1 MLMGKNE
8 YLDGENLEWQERL
21 FRLRKKYR
29 ETPPGFREA
38 EEEEKSLRD
47 LRRIRKE
54 YEERKKYRIR
64 SGYRALQEC
73 FVGRERYLTRIEE
86 ILAQG
91 GDWIDIG
98 GYSSRPDA
106 TPVTADEEMRRLEL
120 GLEILRH
127 DYPSVPVSV
136 DTFRADVA
144 RYCVEKY
151 GVAMINDISAGELD
165 PEMFRTVADLQVP
178 YIMMH
183 MRGTPQTMASLT
195 DYTDLM
201 DEIMLYFAEKVR
213 QLRLM
218 GVSDLILDPGFGF
231 SKTLEQNYELMAH
244 LREFGIFDLPILVG
258 ISRKRMIYQ
267 LLGGS
272 PEESLNG
279 TTALHAYALL
289 NGADILRVH
298 DVKEAVEAV
307 RIVQKIK
314 EYC

>member
-1 MLMGKNE
+1 MLNRTINIKGDLFPLDRPVVMGILNVTP
-8 YLDGENLEWQERL
+8 DSFFAGS
-21 FRLRKKYR
+21 RKR
-29 ETPPGFREA
+29 TEA
-38 EEEEKSLRD
+38 E
-47 LRRIRKE
+47 I
-54 YEERKKYRIR
+54 
-64 SGYRALQEC
+64 AA
-73 FVGRERYLTRIEE
+73 RIEE

-120 GLEILRH
+120 GLEILSR

-144 RYCVEKY
+144 RCCVEKY

-165 PEMFRTVADLQVP
+165 PEMFRTVADLKVP

-195 DYTDLM
+195 DYTNLM

-213 QLRLM
+213 QLCLM

-267 LLGGS
+267 LLGGT

-279 TTALHAYALL
+279 TTALHTYALL

>member
-1 MLMGKNE
+1 MLNRTINIKGELFSLDRPVVMGILNVTP
-8 YLDGENLEWQERL
+8 DSFFAGS
-21 FRLRKKYR
+21 RKR
-29 ETPPGFREA
+29 TEA
-38 EEEEKSLRD
+38 E
-47 LRRIRKE
+47 I
-54 YEERKKYRIR
+54 
-64 SGYRALQEC
+64 AM
-73 FVGRERYLTRIEE
+73 RIEE

-91 GDWIDIG
+91 SDWIDIG

-120 GLEILRH
+120 GLEILSR

-144 RYCVEKY
+144 RCCVEKY

-165 PEMFRTVADLQVP
+165 PEMFRTVADLKVP

-195 DYTDLM
+195 DYTNLM

-213 QLRLM
+213 QLCLM

-267 LLGGS
+267 LLGGT

-279 TTALHAYALL
+279 TTALHTYALL

>member
-1 MLMGKNE
+1 MLNRTINIKGELFSLDRPVVMGILNVTP
-8 YLDGENLEWQERL
+8 DSIFAGS
-21 FRLRKKYR
+21 RKR
-29 ETPPGFREA
+29 TEA
-38 EEEEKSLRD
+38 E
-47 LRRIRKE
+47 I
-54 YEERKKYRIR
+54 
-64 SGYRALQEC
+64 A
-73 FVGRERYLTRIEE
+73 VRIEE

-120 GLEILRH
+120 GLEILSR

-144 RYCVEKY
+144 RCCVEKY

-165 PEMFRTVADLQVP
+165 PEMFRTVADLKVP

-183 MRGTPQTMASLT
+183 MRGTPQTKDSLT
-195 DYTDLM
+195 DYTNLM

-279 TTALHAYALL
+279 TTALHTYALL

>member
-1 MLMGKNE
+1 MLNRTINIKGDLFPLDRPVVMGILNVTP
-8 YLDGENLEWQERL
+8 DSFFAGS
-21 FRLRKKYR
+21 RKR
-29 ETPPGFREA
+29 TEA
-38 EEEEKSLRD
+38 E
-47 LRRIRKE
+47 I
-54 YEERKKYRIR
+54 
-64 SGYRALQEC
+64 AA
-73 FVGRERYLTRIEE
+73 RIEE

-120 GLEILRH
+120 GLEILSR

-144 RYCVEKY
+144 RCCVEKY

-165 PEMFRTVADLQVP
+165 PEMFRTVADLKVP

-195 DYTDLM
+195 DYTNLM

-267 LLGGS
+267 LLGGT

-279 TTALHAYALL
+279 TTALHTYALL

>member
-1 MLMGKNE
+1 MLNRTINIKGELFSLDRPVVMGILNVTP
-8 YLDGENLEWQERL
+8 DSFFAGS
-21 FRLRKKYR
+21 RKR
-29 ETPPGFREA
+29 TEA
-38 EEEEKSLRD
+38 E
-47 LRRIRKE
+47 I
-54 YEERKKYRIR
+54 
-64 SGYRALQEC
+64 AM
-73 FVGRERYLTRIEE
+73 RIEE

-144 RYCVEKY
+144 RCCVEKY

-165 PEMFRTVADLQVP
+165 PEMFRTVADLKVP

-195 DYTDLM
+195 DYTNLM

-267 LLGGS
+267 LLGGT

-279 TTALHAYALL
+279 TTALHTYALL

>member
-1 MLMGKNE
+1 MLNRTINIKGDLFPLDRPVVMGILNVTP
-8 YLDGENLEWQERL
+8 DSFFAGS
-21 FRLRKKYR
+21 RKR
-29 ETPPGFREA
+29 TETE
-38 EEEEKSLRD
+38 
-47 LRRIRKE
+47 IT
-54 YEERKKYRIR
+54 
-64 SGYRALQEC
+64 
-73 FVGRERYLTRIEE
+73 TRIEE

-144 RYCVEKY
+144 RCCVEKY

-165 PEMFRTVADLQVP
+165 PEMFRTVADLKVP

-183 MRGTPQTMASLT
+183 MRGTPQTKDSLT
-195 DYTDLM
+195 DYTNLM

-267 LLGGS
+267 LLGGT

-279 TTALHAYALL
+279 TTALHTYALL

>member
-1 MLMGKNE
+1 MLNRTINIKGELFSLDRPVVMGILNVTP
-8 YLDGENLEWQERL
+8 DSFFAGS
-21 FRLRKKYR
+21 RKR
-29 ETPPGFREA
+29 TETE
-38 EEEEKSLRD
+38 
-47 LRRIRKE
+47 IT
-54 YEERKKYRIR
+54 
-64 SGYRALQEC
+64 
-73 FVGRERYLTRIEE
+73 TRIEE

-144 RYCVEKY
+144 RCCVEKY
-151 GVAMINDISAGELD
+151 GVAIINDISAGELD

-267 LLGGS
+267 LLGGT

-279 TTALHAYALL
+279 TTALHTYALL

>member
-1 MLMGKNE
+1 MLNRTINIKGDLFPLDRPVVMGILNVTP
-8 YLDGENLEWQERL
+8 DSFFAGS
-21 FRLRKKYR
+21 RKR
-29 ETPPGFREA
+29 TEA
-38 EEEEKSLRD
+38 E
-47 LRRIRKE
+47 I
-54 YEERKKYRIR
+54 
-64 SGYRALQEC
+64 AM
-73 FVGRERYLTRIEE
+73 RIEE

-144 RYCVEKY
+144 RCCVEKY

-165 PEMFRTVADLQVP
+165 PEMFRTVADLKVP

-195 DYTDLM
+195 DYTNLM

-213 QLRLM
+213 QLCLM

-267 LLGGS
+267 LLGS
-272 PEESLNG
+272 TPEESLNG
-279 TTALHAYALL
+279 TTALHTYALL

>member
-1 MLMGKNE
+1 MLNRTINIKGDLFPLDRPVVMGILNVTP
-8 YLDGENLEWQERL
+8 DSFFAGS
-21 FRLRKKYR
+21 RKR
-29 ETPPGFREA
+29 TETE
-38 EEEEKSLRD
+38 
-47 LRRIRKE
+47 IT
-54 YEERKKYRIR
+54 
-64 SGYRALQEC
+64 
-73 FVGRERYLTRIEE
+73 TRIEE

-144 RYCVEKY
+144 RCCVEKY

-165 PEMFRTVADLQVP
+165 PEMFRTVADLKVP

-183 MRGTPQTMASLT
+183 MRGTPQTKDSLT
-195 DYTDLM
+195 DYTNLM

-267 LLGGS
+267 LLGGT

-279 TTALHAYALL
+279 TTALHTYALL

-298 DVKEAVEAV
+298 DVKEAVETV

>member
-1 MLMGKNE
+1 M
-8 YLDGENLEWQERL
+8 
-21 FRLRKKYR
+21 
-29 ETPPGFREA
+29 
-38 EEEEKSLRD
+38 
-47 LRRIRKE
+47 
-54 YEERKKYRIR
+54 
-64 SGYRALQEC
+64 
-73 FVGRERYLTRIEE
+73 
-86 ILAQG
+86 
-91 GDWIDIG
+91 
-98 GYSSRPDA
+98 
-106 TPVTADEEMRRLEL
+106 
-120 GLEILRH
+120 
-127 DYPSVPVSV
+127 
-136 DTFRADVA
+136 
-144 RYCVEKY
+144 
-151 GVAMINDISAGELD
+151 AMINDISAGELD

-298 DVKEAVEAV
+298 DVKEAVEVV

>member
-1 MLMGKNE
+1 MLNRTINIKGELFSLDRPVVMGILNVTP
-8 YLDGENLEWQERL
+8 DSFFAGS
-21 FRLRKKYR
+21 RKR
-29 ETPPGFREA
+29 TEA
-38 EEEEKSLRD
+38 E
-47 LRRIRKE
+47 I
-54 YEERKKYRIR
+54 
-64 SGYRALQEC
+64 A
-73 FVGRERYLTRIEE
+73 VRIEE

-144 RYCVEKY
+144 RCCVEKY
-151 GVAMINDISAGELD
+151 GVAIINDISAGELD

-298 DVKEAVEAV
+298 DVKEAVEVV

>member
-1 MLMGKNE
+1 MLNRTINIKGDLFPLDRPVVMGILNVTP
-8 YLDGENLEWQERL
+8 DSFFAGS
-21 FRLRKKYR
+21 RKR
-29 ETPPGFREA
+29 TEA
-38 EEEEKSLRD
+38 E
-47 LRRIRKE
+47 I
-54 YEERKKYRIR
+54 
-64 SGYRALQEC
+64 AM
-73 FVGRERYLTRIEE
+73 RIEE

-144 RYCVEKY
+144 RCCVEKY

-165 PEMFRTVADLQVP
+165 PEMFRTVADLKVP

-183 MRGTPQTMASLT
+183 MRGTPQTKDSLT
-195 DYTDLM
+195 DYTNLM

-267 LLGGS
+267 LLGSS

-279 TTALHAYALL
+279 TTALHTYALL

>member
-1 MLMGKNE
+1 MLNRTINIKGELFSLDRPVVMGILNVTP
-8 YLDGENLEWQERL
+8 DSFFAGS
-21 FRLRKKYR
+21 RKR
-29 ETPPGFREA
+29 TEA
-38 EEEEKSLRD
+38 E
-47 LRRIRKE
+47 I
-54 YEERKKYRIR
+54 
-64 SGYRALQEC
+64 AM
-73 FVGRERYLTRIEE
+73 RIEE

-165 PEMFRTVADLQVP
+165 PEMFRTVADLKVP

-195 DYTDLM
+195 DYTNLM

-213 QLRLM
+213 QLCLM

-267 LLGGS
+267 LLGGT

-279 TTALHAYALL
+279 TTALHTYALL

>member
-1 MLMGKNE
+1 MLNRTINIKGELFSLDRPVVMGILNVTP
-8 YLDGENLEWQERL
+8 DSIFAGS
-21 FRLRKKYR
+21 RKR
-29 ETPPGFREA
+29 TEA
-38 EEEEKSLRD
+38 E
-47 LRRIRKE
+47 I
-54 YEERKKYRIR
+54 
-64 SGYRALQEC
+64 AM
-73 FVGRERYLTRIEE
+73 RIEE

-120 GLEILRH
+120 GLEILSR

-144 RYCVEKY
+144 RCCVEKY

-165 PEMFRTVADLQVP
+165 PEMFRTVADLKVP

-183 MRGTPQTMASLT
+183 MRGTPQTKDSLT
-195 DYTDLM
+195 DYTNLM

-279 TTALHAYALL
+279 TTALHTYALL

>member
-1 MLMGKNE
+1 MLNRTINIKGELFSLDRPVVMGILNVTP
-8 YLDGENLEWQERL
+8 DSIFAGS
-21 FRLRKKYR
+21 RKR
-29 ETPPGFREA
+29 TEA
-38 EEEEKSLRD
+38 E
-47 LRRIRKE
+47 I
-54 YEERKKYRIR
+54 
-64 SGYRALQEC
+64 AA
-73 FVGRERYLTRIEE
+73 RIEE

-120 GLEILRH
+120 GLEILSR

-144 RYCVEKY
+144 RCCVEKY

-165 PEMFRTVADLQVP
+165 PEMFRTVADLKVP

-195 DYTDLM
+195 DYTNLM

-267 LLGGS
+267 LLGGT

-279 TTALHAYALL
+279 TTALHTYALL

>member
-1 MLMGKNE
+1 MLNRTINIKGELFSLDRPVVMGILNVTP
-8 YLDGENLEWQERL
+8 DSFFAGS
-21 FRLRKKYR
+21 RKR
-29 ETPPGFREA
+29 TEA
-38 EEEEKSLRD
+38 E
-47 LRRIRKE
+47 I
-54 YEERKKYRIR
+54 
-64 SGYRALQEC
+64 AA
-73 FVGRERYLTRIEE
+73 RIEE

-120 GLEILRH
+120 GLEILSR

-144 RYCVEKY
+144 RCCVEKY

-195 DYTDLM
+195 DYTNLM

-213 QLRLM
+213 QLCLM

-267 LLGGS
+267 LLGGT

-279 TTALHAYALL
+279 TTALHTYALL

>member
-1 MLMGKNE
+1 MLNRTINIKGELFSLDRPVVMGILNVTP
-8 YLDGENLEWQERL
+8 DSFFAGS
-21 FRLRKKYR
+21 RKR
-29 ETPPGFREA
+29 TEA
-38 EEEEKSLRD
+38 E
-47 LRRIRKE
+47 I
-54 YEERKKYRIR
+54 
-64 SGYRALQEC
+64 A
-73 FVGRERYLTRIEE
+73 VRIEE

-120 GLEILRH
+120 GLEILSR

-144 RYCVEKY
+144 RCCVEKY

-165 PEMFRTVADLQVP
+165 PEMFRTVADLKVP

-195 DYTDLM
+195 DYANLM

-267 LLGGS
+267 LLGGT

-279 TTALHAYALL
+279 TTALHTYALL

>member
-1 MLMGKNE
+1 MLNRTINIKGELFSLDRPVVMGILNVTP
-8 YLDGENLEWQERL
+8 DSFFAGS
-21 FRLRKKYR
+21 RKR
-29 ETPPGFREA
+29 TETE
-38 EEEEKSLRD
+38 
-47 LRRIRKE
+47 IT
-54 YEERKKYRIR
+54 
-64 SGYRALQEC
+64 
-73 FVGRERYLTRIEE
+73 TRIEE

-106 TPVTADEEMRRLEL
+106 TPVTADEEKRRLEL
-120 GLEILRH
+120 GLEILSR

-165 PEMFRTVADLQVP
+165 PEMFRTVADLKVP

-195 DYTDLM
+195 DYTNLM

-267 LLGGS
+267 LLGGT

-298 DVKEAVEAV
+298 DVKEAVEVV

>member
-1 MLMGKNE
+1 MLNRTINIKGELFSLDRPVVMGILNVTP
-8 YLDGENLEWQERL
+8 DSFFAGS
-21 FRLRKKYR
+21 RKR
-29 ETPPGFREA
+29 TETE
-38 EEEEKSLRD
+38 
-47 LRRIRKE
+47 IT
-54 YEERKKYRIR
+54 
-64 SGYRALQEC
+64 
-73 FVGRERYLTRIEE
+73 TRIEE

>member
-1 MLMGKNE
+1 MLNRTINIKGELFSLDRPVVMGILNVTP
-8 YLDGENLEWQERL
+8 DSFFAGS
-21 FRLRKKYR
+21 RKR
-29 ETPPGFREA
+29 TEA
-38 EEEEKSLRD
+38 E
-47 LRRIRKE
+47 I
-54 YEERKKYRIR
+54 
-64 SGYRALQEC
+64 A
-73 FVGRERYLTRIEE
+73 VRIEE

-120 GLEILRH
+120 GLEILSR
-127 DYPSVPVSV
+127 DYHSVPVSV

-144 RYCVEKY
+144 RCCVEKY

-165 PEMFRTVADLQVP
+165 PEMFRTVADLKVP

-195 DYTDLM
+195 DYTNLM

-213 QLRLM
+213 QLCLM

-267 LLGGS
+267 LLGGT

-279 TTALHAYALL
+279 TTALHTYALL

>member
-1 MLMGKNE
+1 MLNRTINIKGELFSLDRPVVMGILNVTP
-8 YLDGENLEWQERL
+8 DSIFAGS
-21 FRLRKKYR
+21 RKR
-29 ETPPGFREA
+29 TEA
-38 EEEEKSLRD
+38 E
-47 LRRIRKE
+47 I
-54 YEERKKYRIR
+54 
-64 SGYRALQEC
+64 AA
-73 FVGRERYLTRIEE
+73 RIEE

-120 GLEILRH
+120 GLEILSR

-144 RYCVEKY
+144 RCCVEKY

-165 PEMFRTVADLQVP
+165 PEMFQTVADLQVP

-298 DVKEAVEAV
+298 DVKEAVEVV

>member
-1 MLMGKNE
+1 MLNRTINIKGDLFPLDRPVVMGILNVTP
-8 YLDGENLEWQERL
+8 DSFFAGS
-21 FRLRKKYR
+21 RKR
-29 ETPPGFREA
+29 TEA
-38 EEEEKSLRD
+38 E
-47 LRRIRKE
+47 I
-54 YEERKKYRIR
+54 
-64 SGYRALQEC
+64 AM
-73 FVGRERYLTRIEE
+73 RIEE

-144 RYCVEKY
+144 RCCVEKY

-165 PEMFRTVADLQVP
+165 PEMFRTVADLKVP

-183 MRGTPQTMASLT
+183 MRGTPQTKDSLT
-195 DYTDLM
+195 DYTNLM

>member
-1 MLMGKNE
+1 MLNRTINIKGELFSLDRPVVMGILNVTP
-8 YLDGENLEWQERL
+8 DSIFAGS
-21 FRLRKKYR
+21 RKR
-29 ETPPGFREA
+29 TETE
-38 EEEEKSLRD
+38 
-47 LRRIRKE
+47 IT
-54 YEERKKYRIR
+54 
-64 SGYRALQEC
+64 
-73 FVGRERYLTRIEE
+73 TRIEE

-165 PEMFRTVADLQVP
+165 PEMFRTVADLKVP

-213 QLRLM
+213 QLCLM

-298 DVKEAVEAV
+298 DVKEAVEVV

>member
-1 MLMGKNE
+1 MLNRTINIKGELFSLDRPVVMGILNVTP
-8 YLDGENLEWQERL
+8 DSIFAGS
-21 FRLRKKYR
+21 RKR
-29 ETPPGFREA
+29 TEA
-38 EEEEKSLRD
+38 E
-47 LRRIRKE
+47 I
-54 YEERKKYRIR
+54 
-64 SGYRALQEC
+64 AA
-73 FVGRERYLTRIEE
+73 RIEE

-120 GLEILRH
+120 GLEILSR

-144 RYCVEKY
+144 RCCVEKY

-165 PEMFRTVADLQVP
+165 PEMFRTVADLKVP

-195 DYTDLM
+195 DYANLM

-267 LLGGS
+267 LLGGT

-279 TTALHAYALL
+279 TTALHTYALL

>member
-1 MLMGKNE
+1 MLNRTINIKGDLFPLDRPVVMGILNVTP
-8 YLDGENLEWQERL
+8 DSFFAGS
-21 FRLRKKYR
+21 RKR
-29 ETPPGFREA
+29 TEA
-38 EEEEKSLRD
+38 E
-47 LRRIRKE
+47 I
-54 YEERKKYRIR
+54 
-64 SGYRALQEC
+64 AM
-73 FVGRERYLTRIEE
+73 RIEE

-144 RYCVEKY
+144 RCCVEKY

-195 DYTDLM
+195 DYTNLM

-244 LREFGIFDLPILVG
+244 LREFGIFDLPVLVG
-258 ISRKRMIYQ
+258 VSRKRMIYQ
-267 LLGGS
+267 LLGS
-272 PEESLNG
+272 TPEESLNG

>member
-1 MLMGKNE
+1 MLNRTINIKGELFSLDRPVVMGILNVTP
-8 YLDGENLEWQERL
+8 DSIFAGS
-21 FRLRKKYR
+21 RKR
-29 ETPPGFREA
+29 TEA
-38 EEEEKSLRD
+38 E
-47 LRRIRKE
+47 I
-54 YEERKKYRIR
+54 
-64 SGYRALQEC
+64 AM
-73 FVGRERYLTRIEE
+73 RIEE

-120 GLEILRH
+120 GLEILSR

-144 RYCVEKY
+144 RCCVEKY

-165 PEMFRTVADLQVP
+165 PEMFRTVADLKVP

-183 MRGTPQTMASLT
+183 MRGTPQTMDSLT
-195 DYTDLM
+195 DYTNLM

-213 QLRLM
+213 QLCLM

-267 LLGGS
+267 LLGGT

-279 TTALHAYALL
+279 TTALHTYALL

-298 DVKEAVEAV
+298 DVKEAVEVV

>member
-1 MLMGKNE
+1 MLNRTINIKGELFSLDRPVVMGILNVTP
-8 YLDGENLEWQERL
+8 DSFFAGS
-21 FRLRKKYR
+21 RKR
-29 ETPPGFREA
+29 TETE
-38 EEEEKSLRD
+38 
-47 LRRIRKE
+47 IT
-54 YEERKKYRIR
+54 
-64 SGYRALQEC
+64 
-73 FVGRERYLTRIEE
+73 TRIEE

-279 TTALHAYALL
+279 TTALHTYALL

>member
-1 MLMGKNE
+1 MLNRTINIKGELFSLDRPVVMGILNVTP
-8 YLDGENLEWQERL
+8 DSFFAGS
-21 FRLRKKYR
+21 RKR
-29 ETPPGFREA
+29 TEA
-38 EEEEKSLRD
+38 E
-47 LRRIRKE
+47 I
-54 YEERKKYRIR
+54 
-64 SGYRALQEC
+64 AM
-73 FVGRERYLTRIEE
+73 RIEE

-120 GLEILRH
+120 GLEILSR

-144 RYCVEKY
+144 RCCVEKY

-165 PEMFRTVADLQVP
+165 PEMFRTVADLKVP

-183 MRGTPQTMASLT
+183 MRGTPQTMASLI
-195 DYTDLM
+195 DYTNLM

-267 LLGGS
+267 LLGGT

-279 TTALHAYALL
+279 TTALHTYALL

>member
-1 MLMGKNE
+1 MLNRTINIKGELFSLDRPVVMGILNVTP
-8 YLDGENLEWQERL
+8 DSFFAGS
-21 FRLRKKYR
+21 RKR
-29 ETPPGFREA
+29 TEA
-38 EEEEKSLRD
+38 E
-47 LRRIRKE
+47 I
-54 YEERKKYRIR
+54 
-64 SGYRALQEC
+64 AA
-73 FVGRERYLTRIEE
+73 RIEE

-120 GLEILRH
+120 GLEILSR

-144 RYCVEKY
+144 RCCVEKY

-165 PEMFRTVADLQVP
+165 PEMFRTVADLKVP

-195 DYTDLM
+195 DYTNLM

-213 QLRLM
+213 QLCLM

-267 LLGGS
+267 LLGGT

-298 DVKEAVEAV
+298 DVKEAVEVV

>member
-1 MLMGKNE
+1 MLNRTINIKGELFSLDRPVVMGILNVTP
-8 YLDGENLEWQERL
+8 DSFFAGS
-21 FRLRKKYR
+21 RKR
-29 ETPPGFREA
+29 TEA
-38 EEEEKSLRD
+38 E
-47 LRRIRKE
+47 I
-54 YEERKKYRIR
+54 
-64 SGYRALQEC
+64 A
-73 FVGRERYLTRIEE
+73 VRIEE

-144 RYCVEKY
+144 RCCVEKY
-151 GVAMINDISAGELD
+151 GVAIINDISAGELD

-213 QLRLM
+213 QLCLM

-267 LLGGS
+267 LLGGT

-279 TTALHAYALL
+279 TTALHTYALL

>member
-1 MLMGKNE
+1 MLNRTINIKGDLFPLDRPVVMGILNVTP
-8 YLDGENLEWQERL
+8 DSFFAGS
-21 FRLRKKYR
+21 RKR
-29 ETPPGFREA
+29 TEA
-38 EEEEKSLRD
+38 E
-47 LRRIRKE
+47 I
-54 YEERKKYRIR
+54 
-64 SGYRALQEC
+64 AM
-73 FVGRERYLTRIEE
+73 RIEE

-144 RYCVEKY
+144 RCCVEKY

-165 PEMFRTVADLQVP
+165 PEMFRTVADLKVP

-183 MRGTPQTMASLT
+183 MRGTPQTKDSLT
-195 DYTDLM
+195 DYTNLM

-279 TTALHAYALL
+279 TTALHTYALL

>member
-1 MLMGKNE
+1 MLNRTINIKGELFSLDRPVVMGILNVTP
-8 YLDGENLEWQERL
+8 DSFFAGS
-21 FRLRKKYR
+21 RKR
-29 ETPPGFREA
+29 TEA
-38 EEEEKSLRD
+38 E
-47 LRRIRKE
+47 I
-54 YEERKKYRIR
+54 
-64 SGYRALQEC
+64 AM
-73 FVGRERYLTRIEE
+73 RIEE

-120 GLEILRH
+120 GLEILSR

-144 RYCVEKY
+144 RCCVEKY

-165 PEMFRTVADLQVP
+165 PEMFRTVADLKVP

-195 DYTDLM
+195 DYTNLM

-213 QLRLM
+213 QLCLM

-267 LLGGS
+267 LLGGT
-272 PEESLNG
+272 PEENLNG
-279 TTALHAYALL
+279 TTVLHTYALL

>member
-1 MLMGKNE
+1 MLNRTINIKGDLFPLDRPVVMGILNVTP
-8 YLDGENLEWQERL
+8 DSFFAGS
-21 FRLRKKYR
+21 RKR
-29 ETPPGFREA
+29 TETE
-38 EEEEKSLRD
+38 
-47 LRRIRKE
+47 IT
-54 YEERKKYRIR
+54 
-64 SGYRALQEC
+64 
-73 FVGRERYLTRIEE
+73 TRIEE

-120 GLEILRH
+120 GLEILSR

-165 PEMFRTVADLQVP
+165 PEMFRTVADLKVP

-195 DYTDLM
+195 DYTNLM

-267 LLGGS
+267 LLGGT

-279 TTALHAYALL
+279 TTALHTYALL

>member
-1 MLMGKNE
+1 MLNRTINIKGELFSLDRPVVMGILNVTP
-8 YLDGENLEWQERL
+8 DSFFAGS
-21 FRLRKKYR
+21 RKR
-29 ETPPGFREA
+29 TEA
-38 EEEEKSLRD
+38 E
-47 LRRIRKE
+47 I
-54 YEERKKYRIR
+54 
-64 SGYRALQEC
+64 AA
-73 FVGRERYLTRIEE
+73 RIEE

-120 GLEILRH
+120 GLEILSR

-144 RYCVEKY
+144 RCCVEKY

-165 PEMFRTVADLQVP
+165 PEMFRTVADLKVP

-195 DYTDLM
+195 DYTNLM

-213 QLRLM
+213 QLCLM

-267 LLGGS
+267 LLGS
-272 PEESLNG
+272 TPEESLNG
-279 TTALHAYALL
+279 TTALHTYALL

>member
-1 MLMGKNE
+1 MRNRTINIKGELFPLDRPVVMGILNVTP
-8 YLDGENLEWQERL
+8 DSFFAGS
-21 FRLRKKYR
+21 RKR
-29 ETPPGFREA
+29 TEA
-38 EEEEKSLRD
+38 E
-47 LRRIRKE
+47 I
-54 YEERKKYRIR
+54 
-64 SGYRALQEC
+64 AA
-73 FVGRERYLTRIEE
+73 RIEE

-106 TPVTADEEMRRLEL
+106 TPVTADEEMRRLAL
-120 GLEILRH
+120 GLEILGR

-136 DTFRADVA
+136 DTFRAEVA
-144 RYCVEKY
+144 RCCVERY
-151 GVAMINDISAGELD
+151 GAAMINDISAGELD
-165 PEMFRTVADLQVP
+165 AEMFRTVADLKVP

-195 DYTDLM
+195 DYANLM
-201 DEIMLYFAEKVR
+201 DEIMLYFAEKTR

-218 GVSDLILDPGFGF
+218 GVCDLILDPGFGF
-231 SKTLEQNYELMAH
+231 SKTLDQNYELIAH
-244 LREFGIFDLPILVG
+244 LREFGIFDLPLLVG
-258 ISRKRMIYQ
+258 VSRKRMIYH
-267 LLGGS
+267 LLGNT

-279 TTALHAYALL
+279 TTALHTYALL

-298 DVKEAVEAV
+298 DVRAAVEAV